1 MKSSIFI
8 ALAIGVALMWC
19 TATQAADLNMKD
31 GLWEI
36 TTKTE
41 MKGMPGMNVP
51 PQVMKQCMT
60 KKDSV
65 PQQGP
70 KEKNPNCK
78 ITENNTT
85 GNTVSM
91 VMVCKEKDM
100 TSEMRTNLTYRGESF
115 DGTSV
120 MTMKDKSGKTQQINT
135 KMSGKRL
142 GPCDK
147 K

>member
-1 MKSSIFI
+1 MKVSIFAVFVI
-8 ALAIGVALMWC
+8 ILALFWCIGV
-19 TATQAADLNMKD
+19 QAAEPNMKD

-36 TTKTE
+36 TTKME
-41 MKGMPGMNVP
+41 MKGMPGNIP
-51 PQVMKQCMT
+51 PSVTKQCLT

-65 PQQGP
+65 PQG

-78 ITENNTT
+78 MTDQKVS
-85 GNTVSM
+85 GNTVTWT
-91 VMVCKEKDM
+91 MVCKEKEG
-100 TSEMRTNLTYRGESF
+100 TVESKGSITYKGDTF
-115 DGTSV
+115 DGTTTTV
-120 MTMKDKSGKTQQINT
+120 IKDKTRKAQQFST